1 MPCTKSCQHQDKEN
15 ISNQGIHFQLF
26 LYINSKF
33 YFTYFAKIIA
43 TIKNY
48 SIEESVIKKFGLNN
62 TEAED
67 SKFEADYILA
77 LANNMGALLSWFM
90 QFAGVGMG
98 LMMVIRGEILI
109 GTVVASQSFASDLA
123 APL

>member
-1 MPCTKSCQHQDKEN
+1 
-15 ISNQGIHFQLF
+15 
-26 LYINSKF
+26 
-33 YFTYFAKIIA
+33 
-43 TIKNY
+43 
-48 SIEESVIKKFGLNN
+48 
-62 TEAED
+62 
-67 SKFEADYILA
+67 
-77 LANNMGALLSWFM
+77 MGALLSWFM